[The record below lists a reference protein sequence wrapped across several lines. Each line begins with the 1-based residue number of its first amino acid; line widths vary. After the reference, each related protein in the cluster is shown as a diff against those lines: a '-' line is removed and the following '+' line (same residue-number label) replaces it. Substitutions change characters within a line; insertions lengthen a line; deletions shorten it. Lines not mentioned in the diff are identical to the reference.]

1 MNKNFDSLIF
11 DLDGTLWDATES
23 VARAWNAARKQ
34 VSFAIQEITQ
44 EDIRS
49 VAGMQHDLIYDK
61 FFPDL
66 SDAQKKELMEV
77 SGREE
82 MEHLKKYGGTLFE
95 GMKQAL
101 EYLHGKYKLLIVSN
115 CQDGYIEAFY
125 NYHKLSHLFSDYECS
140 GRTGNPK
147 GENLKD
153 VILRNNLQHPVY
165 VGDTKGDYEAS
176 VTAEI
181 PFVYASYG
189 FGKVPNYAFCLESPA
204 DLKKLF

>member
-1 MNKNFDSLIF
+1 MKTNTDSLIF
-11 DLDGTLWDATES
+11 DLDGTLWDATAT
-23 VARAWNAARKQ
+23 VARAWNEARKQ
-34 VSFAIQEITQ
+34 VDFEIQEITQ

-66 SDAQKKELMEV
+66 SDTQKKELMEI

-82 MEHLKKYGGTLFE
+82 MEHLKKFGGDLFT
-95 GMKQAL
+95 GMKEAL
-101 EYLHGKYKLLIVSN
+101 EYLHGNYKLFIVSN

-125 NYHKLSHLFSDYECS
+125 QFHTLSHLFKDHECS

-153 VILRNNLQHPVY
+153 IIRRNNLQNPVY

-176 VTAEI
+176 LVAGV
-181 PFVYASYG
+181 PFVYAAYG
-189 FGKVPNYAFCLESPA
+189 FGKTPDYEFYLKSPA
-204 DLKKLF
+204 DLKRLF